1 MNNWWILYELCYA
14 SDSKTCC
21 GEKKVISIL
30 VVFIVWTVRVNGGIV
45 MKKNISLLVV
55 VLLVAVMIG
64 TYVKQEINKEREID
78 AAALGQEVEER
89 KIGLEKGDTPPDFTL
104 TSLDGEKVTLSELR
118 GKKVIL
124 NFWNTWCPPCKA
136 EMPHMQNYYEQY
148 AKEENVEILAVNLT
162 AGERDVTADAKI
174 NTVMTFK
181 NSFKLTFPILLDTKN
196 EVELD
201 YQIIEIPTTYFIDS
215 LGTVQHVIRGPMDLD
230 MLESYVKALD

>member
-1 MNNWWILYELCYA
+1 M
-14 SDSKTCC
+14 
-21 GEKKVISIL
+21 
-30 VVFIVWTVRVNGGIV
+30 V

-78 AAALGQEVEER
+78 AAALGQEVEEQ

-104 TSLDGEKVTLSELR
+104 TSLDGEKVTLSELQ

-136 EMPHMQNYYEQY
+136 EMPHMQKYYEQY
-148 AKEENVEILAVNLT
+148 ATEENVEILAVNLT

-181 NSFKLTFPILLDTKN
+181 NSYKLTFPILLDTKN
-196 EVELD
+196 EVGLD
-201 YQIIEIPTTYFIDS
+201 YQIITIPTTYFIDT
-215 LGTVQHVIRGPMDLD
+215 LGTVQHVIQGPMDLD
-230 MLESYVKALD
+230 MLDNYVKALD